1 MWADLR
7 TAVWEGV
14 TLSPQYTAG
23 TAKQTARR
31 LGHRARWPV
40 VCGCVR
46 TWRVSEDGAETRGG
60 LGRWGGGGGELAG
73 QGLRRAGPRTDCP
86 LLRCCLRLAGP

>member
-14 TLSPQYTAG
+14 TLAPQYTAG
-23 TAKQTARR
+23 TAKQTSKKARASSAAAGGVR
-31 LGHRARWPV
+31 VRAHIARVGGRRRDTGGLG
-40 VCGCVR
+40 
-46 TWRVSEDGAETRGG
+46 RGG
-60 LGRWGGGGGELAG
+60 LGRRGELG
-73 QGLRRAGPRTDCP
+73 HGPRTDCP